1 MKQTIKTSRVAGQ
14 LEKMFRLLNNHFF
27 DGALPEVVISL
38 KKTVGAYGHFTCGKV
53 WQAGDER
60 RYEINISS
68 ASLNRPIEETCATL
82 LHEMCHLA
90 CAVGYGSKILD
101 ADGNPEPIKDTS
113 NNGVYH
119 NKRFKA
125 MAEAHGLEVE
135 HHPKYGWTITSP
147 GINLLDSIEQ
157 QGWQD
162 LQMVEGVSLL
172 DVLGTLPKGSGS
184 RTKKPS
190 STRKYICPKC
200 GNSCRATKTI
210 NIICGDCMEKM
221 VVSE

>member
-1 MKQTIKTSRVAGQ
+1 
-14 LEKMFRLLNNHFF
+14 
-27 DGALPEVVISL
+27 
-38 KKTVGAYGHFTCGKV
+38 
-53 WQAGDER
+53 
-60 RYEINISS
+60 
-68 ASLNRPIEETCATL
+68 
-82 LHEMCHLA
+82 
-90 CAVGYGSKILD
+90 
-101 ADGNPEPIKDTS
+101 
-113 NNGVYH
+113 
-119 NKRFKA
+119 

-147 GINLLDSIEQ
+147 GIDLLDFIEA

-172 DVLGTLPKGSGS
+172 DVLGTLPKGGGG
-184 RTKKPS
+184 TKKPS

-221 VVSE
+221 TFAE

>member
-1 MKQTIKTSRVAGQ
+1 
-14 LEKMFRLLNNHFF
+14 
-27 DGALPEVVISL
+27 
-38 KKTVGAYGHFTCGKV
+38 
-53 WQAGDER
+53 
-60 RYEINISS
+60 
-68 ASLNRPIEETCATL
+68 
-82 LHEMCHLA
+82 
-90 CAVGYGSKILD
+90 
-101 ADGNPEPIKDTS
+101 
-113 NNGVYH
+113 
-119 NKRFKA
+119 

-147 GINLLDSIEQ
+147 GIDLLDFIEQ

-200 GNSCRATKTI
+200 GNSCRATKVI

-221 VVSE
+221 AVSE